1 MKKLL
6 CAFGVS
12 VLLAACATES
22 PQADAEKH
30 AACRDVDPPI
40 GSHFVRRS
48 DCSAAAAQT
57 PEQREEARRAMES
70 MQRMH
75 PVIQK

>member
-12 VLLAACATES
+12 LLLAACASET
-22 PQADAEKH
+22 PTADAERH
-30 AACRDVDPPI
+30 AACRDTDPPV

-48 DCSAAAAQT
+48 DCNAATT
-57 PEQREEARRAMES
+57 PEQREEARRQMEAL
-70 MQRMH
+70 QRSG
-75 PVIQK
+75 PVIQKQ

>member
-6 CAFGVS
+6 CAFGVGL
-12 VLLAACATES
+12 LLAACATTET
-22 PQADAEKH
+22 PAADAEKH
-30 AACRDVDPPI
+30 AACRDTDPPI

-48 DCSAAAAQT
+48 DCGVGQT
-57 PEQREEARRAMES
+57 PEQRAEAQRQLEAMR
-70 MQRMH
+70 QAH

>member
-6 CAFGVS
+6 CAVGVGL
-12 VLLAACATES
+12 LLAACASET

-48 DCSAAAAQT
+48 DCSATQT
-57 PEQREEARRAMES
+57 PEQREEARRSMES